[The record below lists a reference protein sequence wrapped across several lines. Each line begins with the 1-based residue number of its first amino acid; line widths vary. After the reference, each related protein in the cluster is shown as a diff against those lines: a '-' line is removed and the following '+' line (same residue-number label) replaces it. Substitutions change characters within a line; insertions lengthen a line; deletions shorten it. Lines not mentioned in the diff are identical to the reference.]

1 MQRKCD
7 MEDRREESMLSNR
20 LSGLLEIFGR
30 EKVTS
35 FLSEYET
42 GRFCKRVDNV
52 QLIWL
57 IVGFG
62 LFVHKSYR
70 ELFRLINFGSLKLPS
85 RGTLAAGRKRLRCE
99 WLEELQSR
107 VVELLATEKQ
117 CPGAFYKGLRLIGI
131 DGTLLDCY
139 DSDSNR
145 KYFHRPRNQSGEGAF
160 PKVRV
165 VVLAELGTRVLWR
178 CIIGNYHDCE
188 RVLGEKLIK
197 FLKPAH
203 LLIADRHFG
212 VAPIIYKL
220 FDASVPFL
228 IRSKKSYVFPVE
240 KRLSDGSYLSRI
252 YIGKNDRICNRPGRI
267 IRVIRYTIDDPVRDD
282 QNQVHV
288 LLTNL
293 LDPKTYPAKELICLY
308 HQRWEEEIA
317 FNEIKQTLHGGE
329 VLRSQS
335 PELVKQE
342 LWGMILAHFVIRKM
356 LYQTAKTKRIAPA
369 SLSFKATLEIVHL
382 RLEKAPTGKRRSTRS
397 ITAWFKML
405 IEEISFEVI
414 PPRQPRINPRVVKKR
429 SKARKTK
436 YDYHRNPIHPKPNF
450 LETVRMS
457 I

>member
-1 MQRKCD
+1 
-7 MEDRREESMLSNR
+7 
-20 LSGLLEIFGR
+20 
-30 EKVTS
+30 
-35 FLSEYET
+35 
-42 GRFCKRVDNV
+42 
-52 QLIWL
+52 
-57 IVGFG
+57 
-62 LFVHKSYR
+62 
-70 ELFRLINFGSLKLPS
+70 
-85 RGTLAAGRKRLRCE
+85 
-99 WLEELQSR
+99 
-107 VVELLATEKQ
+107 VELLATKKQ

-178 CIIGNYHDCE
+178 CIIGSFHDCE

-228 IRSKKSYVFPVE
+228 IRSTKSYVFLAE

-267 IRVIRYTIDDPVRDD
+267 IRVIRYTINDPVRDD
-282 QNQVHV
+282 QNQEHV
-288 LLTNL
+288 LVTSL
-293 LDPKTYPAKELICLY
+293 LDPKKYPAKELICLY

-317 FNEIKQTLHGGE
+317 FNEIKQTLHAGE

-342 LWGMILAHFVIRKM
+342 IWGMILAHFVIRKM
-356 LYQTAKTKRIAPA
+356 LYQTAKTKRIEPA
-369 SLSFKATLEIVHL
+369 RLSFKATLEIVHL

-429 SKARKTK
+429 SKATKTK
-436 YDYHRNPIHPKPNF
+436 YDYHRNPPHPKPNF